1 MTSYTK
7 IIFLLLVRSLLT
19 RSYSLHHSKNKALL
33 PKLPVNL
40 QKKRYEKSS
49 RLYVVEHLIDCVANP
64 TIAELYGNLAK
75 DYCIKPPDGST
86 SSLFRGLGG
95 LIEQAATIGF
105 LVMSYFFFK
114 RTANGISE
122 WEDDDDDEEDE
133 SIRENSNTNVKRNS
147 QGSEAREMRRCPQ
160 CNGLGK
166 FEFDGEA
173 ASVSI
178 CDLCEGSGSIRKSKR
193 AKPLGLPQSSR
204 QLWSDDF
211 NSNDRQ

>member
-1 MTSYTK
+1 MMK

-19 RSYSLHHSKNKALL
+19 SAYSNLHHSKSKLII
-33 PKLPVNL
+33 PKSPVYS
-40 QKKRYEKSS
+40 QKRRYERSS
-49 RLYVVEHLIDCVANP
+49 RLYVVEHLIDCTANP
-64 TIAELYGNLAK
+64 AIAELYGNLAK
-75 DYCIKPPDGST
+75 DYCLKPPDGST

-95 LIEQAATIGF
+95 LLEQAATIGF

-122 WEDDDDDEEDE
+122 WEDDDDDEDE
-133 SIRENSNTNVKRNS
+133 SIRSNDDTNVKKNS
-147 QGSEAREMRRCPQ
+147 QGSQASEMRRCPQ

-166 FEFDGEA
+166 FEFDGEN

-204 QLWSDDF
+204 QLWSDGF
-211 NSNDRQ
+211 NSGDDRQ